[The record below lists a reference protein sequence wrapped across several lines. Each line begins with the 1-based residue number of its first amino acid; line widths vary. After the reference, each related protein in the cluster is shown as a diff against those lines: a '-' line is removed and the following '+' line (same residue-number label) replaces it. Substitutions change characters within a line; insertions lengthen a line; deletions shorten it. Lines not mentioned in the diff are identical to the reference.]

1 MRSCPVCHSTNP
13 DDRVTCVSCGARLDG
28 TPDSTDRLLDDVLSG
43 SGGELDPSLYEYPG
57 DHEGVERLKSLQ
69 IDRIVKFYIRYWSGP
84 QGMAALLGNAIEITR
99 KQFGEIYQTGAGAAA
114 NLRMHVPRMFVLQNP
129 IMNAATYGVDEQNF
143 VMLTS
148 ALVDALS
155 PEELAFTLG
164 HEFGHI
170 KSNHVLYLNAANW
183 AISGAMALLG
193 MIVAGPIGLI
203 VGPAFRVALNEWSRK
218 AEYTADRAGLLAS
231 RDLNS
236 SILSLVKITL
246 GSRSLIDKVDL
257 EAFLEQMEERAA
269 QDYGFV
275 EMFQSHPFMPKRV
288 MELKSFYE
296 RGYRSVVRPE

>member
-1 MRSCPVCHSTNP
+1 MRSCPVCHSANP
-13 DDRVTCVSCGARLDG
+13 DDRVTCVSCGARLGG
-28 TPDSTDRLLDDVLSG
+28 TPDSADKLLDDILAG
-43 SGGELDPSLYEYPG
+43 TAAELDTALYEYPG
-57 DHEGVERLKSLQ
+57 DREGVERLKSLQ
-69 IDRIVKFYIRYWSGP
+69 IDKIVKLYIRYWSGP
-84 QGMAALLGNAIEITR
+84 QGMATLLGNAIEITR
-99 KQFGEIYQTGAGAAA
+99 KQFGEIYQAGAGAAA
-114 NLRMHVPRMFVLQNP
+114 NLRMPVPRMFILQNP

-155 PEELAFTLG
+155 PDELSFTLG

-183 AISGAMALLG
+183 AISGAIALLG

-203 VGPAFRVALNEWSRK
+203 VGPAFRMALNEWSRK

-246 GSRSLIDKVDL
+246 GSKSLIDKVDL

-269 QDYGFV
+269 QEYGFV

-296 RGYRSVVRPE
+296 GGYRALVRPE

>member
-1 MRSCPVCHSTNP
+1 
-13 DDRVTCVSCGARLDG
+13 VSCGKRFLTG
-28 TPDSTDRLLDDVLSG
+28 QTPSDRLLDEVLGGKG
-43 SGGELDPSLYEYPG
+43 SELDPSLYEYPG
-57 DHEGVERLKSLQ
+57 DREGVERLKALQ
-69 IDRIVKFYIRYWSGP
+69 IDKIVKLYIRYWSGP

-99 KQFGEIYQTGAGAAA
+99 KQFGDIYQTGVRAAS
-114 NLRMHVPRMFVLQNP
+114 NLSMPVPRMFVLQNP

-155 PEELAFTLG
+155 GDELAFTLG

-170 KSNHVLYLNAANW
+170 KSNHVLYLNAAHW
-183 AISGAMALLG
+183 AISGAVALLG

-218 AEYTADRAGLLAS
+218 AEYTADRAGLIAC

-269 QDYGFV
+269 QEYGFV

-288 MELKSFYE
+288 KEIKDFYATGFRFVAGLE
-296 RGYRSVVRPE
+296 

>member
-1 MRSCPVCHSTNP
+1 MG
-13 DDRVTCVSCGARLDG
+13 GATASMDN
-28 TPDSTDRLLDDVLSG
+28 LLDDVLAESG
-43 SGGELDPSLYEYPG
+43 AHLDPSRYEYPG
-57 DHEGVERLKSLQ
+57 DREGVERLKALQ
-69 IDRIVKFYIRYWSGP
+69 IDKIVKLYIRYWSGP
-84 QGMAALLGNAIEITR
+84 QGIAALLGNAIEITR

-114 NLRMHVPRMFVLQNP
+114 NLRMPVPRMFVLQNP
-129 IMNAATYGVDEQNF
+129 VMNAATYGVDERNF

-148 ALVDALS
+148 ALVDSLL
-155 PEELAFTLG
+155 PGELAFTLG

-183 AISGAMALLG
+183 AISGALALLG
-193 MIVAGPIGLI
+193 MIVAGPIGLL

-246 GSRSLIDKVDL
+246 GSRSLIDKLDL

-269 QDYGFV
+269 QEYGFV

-288 MELKSFYE
+288 KELKIFYE
-296 RGYRSVVRPE
+296 GGFMSLTE